1 MSASVETA
9 VETITKRDPGLG
21 PYAEL
26 AADML
31 TAGEDIDVL
40 SQAYLQDTLWWR
52 VPKRLDPE
60 DWEDA
65 VAGSAALLGEL
76 GLDRYAAIASSDGTA
91 RILEAWR
98 EGPEFGH
105 AEATKAREA
114 SGLVAPDTEALAWG
128 SLMGGE
134 EATALDA
141 IERALEDALVTD
153 RADPGSRSWKQ
164 TAYEIAEDTLNAS
177 LEFPPG
183 QSLLTMIVTERVE
196 SWIDGVREQ
205 SVAAWRAAEAN
216 RLLSPIDPPDD
227 VEAMVAPMV
236 WVLEQAADEA
246 RLTQSHYLSPA
257 VVREGV
263 ERFDWWP
270 FDRPPRS
277 EADVPQLL
285 DLRQVAAE
293 LRLVR
298 RTGRT
303 LKLTR
308 SGADALASPELLW
321 RQLVDMLGGPS
332 EFEGIMAELLALR
345 LLQADAV
352 NDELEQE
359 LAPVLADLGW
369 RRADGEISP
378 SDVREVL
385 WERLRVW
392 VALNV
397 VDHHWSVWDSETQ
410 RELEPSR
417 VTLTDAGAQT
427 ALAYL
432 RRRALAPRHDLDL
445 WDDLHDDLDDFED

>member
-1 MSASVETA
+1 MSGSVESA
-9 VETITKRDPGLG
+9 VATITKRDPGLG

-60 DWEDA
+60 DWDDA
-65 VAGSAALLGEL
+65 VAGTAALLGEL
-76 GLDRYAAIASSDGTA
+76 GLDRYAGIASSEATA

-98 EGPEFGH
+98 EGPEVGS
-105 AEATKAREA
+105 AEASAAREA
-114 SGLVAPDTEALAWG
+114 SGLVAPDTDSLAWG
-128 SLMGGE
+128 SIMGGE

-141 IERALEDALVTD
+141 IERALEDRLVSSGV
-153 RADPGSRSWKQ
+153 DPEGRSWKR
-164 TAYEIAEDTLNAS
+164 TAYETTEATLDAS

-196 SWIDGVREQ
+196 SWIDGVREPQ
-205 SVAAWRAAEAN
+205 VADWRGSVAN
-216 RLLSPIDPPDD
+216 RLLSPVDPPDD
-227 VEAMVAPMV
+227 ADAMVAPMA
-236 WVLEQAADEA
+236 WVLEQAADEV

-277 EADVPQLL
+277 EAEVPQLV
-285 DLRQVAAE
+285 DLRQVAAD

-303 LKLTR
+303 FKLTR
-308 SGADALASPELLW
+308 SGAAALANPDLLW
-321 RQLVDMLGGPS
+321 RRLVETLGASS
-332 EFEGIMAELLALR
+332 EFEGIIAELLALS
-345 LLQADAV
+345 LLHGDAV
-352 NDELEQE
+352 DDNLEGE
-359 LAPVLADLGW
+359 LASVLAALGW
-369 RRADGEISP
+369 RRTDGQISP
-378 SDVREVL
+378 SDVGEAL
-385 WERLRVW
+385 WDRLRVW

-397 VDHHWSVWDSETQ
+397 VDHHWSVWDPATQ
-410 RELEPSR
+410 RQLEPSR
-417 VTLTDAGAQT
+417 VALTGAGAT
-427 ALAYL
+427 AALAYL
-432 RRRALAPRHDLDL
+432 RKRALAPRHGSGD
-445 WDDLHDDLDDFED
+445 